1 MRSNA
6 IIAAL
11 VLALAAAP
19 IVAQEA
25 SDNAG
30 QNAAQQ
36 PPVQA
41 GSTSAQAQAVP
52 AAAAEPDPGEEVICR
67 RDRAT
72 GSLTRVNRVC
82 KTRNEWN
89 GVHDATRDN
98 LNDMQRNAS
107 GGSQC
112 ISLGNC

>member
-1 MRSNA
+1 MKSNA

-11 VLALAAAP
+11 VLVLAAAP

-25 SDNAG
+25 NNAG
-30 QNAAQQ
+30 NVPVQQ
-36 PPVQA
+36 P
-41 GSTSAQAQAVP
+41 QAQAATAVQTDAAP
-52 AAAAEPDPGEEVICR
+52 ASTEPDPGEEVICR

-98 LNDMQRNAS
+98 MNDLQRNAS
-107 GGSQC
+107 GGAQC

>member
-1 MRSNA
+1 MKSNA

-19 IVAQEA
+19 ILAQEA
-25 SDNAG
+25 SDNSAP
-30 QNAAQQ
+30 AQQ
-36 PPVQA
+36 PAVQVVSNEGA
-41 GSTSAQAQAVP
+41 QSVAPATS
-52 AAAAEPDPGEEVICR
+52 EPDPGEEVICR

-89 GVHDATRDN
+89 GVHDSTRDN
-98 LNDMQRNAS
+98 MNDLQRNAS
-107 GGSQC
+107 GGAQC
-112 ISLGNC
+112 VSLGNC

>member
-1 MRSNA
+1 MKSNA

-25 SDNAG
+25 SNTG
-30 QNAAQQ
+30 NTPAQQ
-36 PPVQA
+36 PR
-41 GSTSAQAQAVP
+41 AQATNAVQSDAAP
-52 AAAAEPDPGEEVICR
+52 ASAEPDPGEEVICR

-82 KTRNEWN
+82 KTRDEWN

-98 LNDMQRNAS
+98 MNDLQRNAS
-107 GGSQC
+107 GGAQC